1 MLKAEQSGKIS
12 EMVELGSW
20 TTRAESY
27 SGEELGVSKVDLR
40 IGKEDEVGG
49 FALYQNEPN
58 PFKQIT
64 SVQYN
69 LPEDGEVV
77 FELQTID
84 GKSLMQKS
92 WFGQKGKN
100 SIELTAADAPVS
112 GVYYYTMRFQ
122 GQQISKA
129 LLKME

>member
-1 MLKAEQSGKIS
+1 MEAIR
-12 EMVELGSW
+12 VGS
-20 TTRAESY
+20 
-27 SGEELGVSKVDLR
+27 
-40 IGKEDEVGG
+40 

-58 PFKQIT
+58 PFKQLT
-64 SVQYN
+64 SIQYQ
-69 LPEDGEVV
+69 LPENGEVV

-84 GKSLMQKS
+84 GKLVMQKS
-92 WFGQKGKN
+92 WKGQKGKN
-100 SIELTAADAPVS
+100 SLELSAADAPVS